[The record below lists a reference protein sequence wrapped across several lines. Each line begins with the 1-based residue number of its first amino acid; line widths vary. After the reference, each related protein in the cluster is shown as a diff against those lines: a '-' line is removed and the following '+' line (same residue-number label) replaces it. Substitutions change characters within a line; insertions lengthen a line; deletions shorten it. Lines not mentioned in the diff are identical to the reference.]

1 MFKEF
6 RAFFKFVLHSQ
17 TALFTVPIALRFHRR
32 PLFSFFLHA
41 MLVAI
46 FKPYP
51 LVTDTAL
58 YLTLL
63 PLFVPVLEWAQPG
76 VLLGF
81 MMLLAAVMGPS
92 TMYQW
97 LYPASAN
104 SNFYYAFTM
113 LWGGSQVVLM
123 LLITHAVSQ
132 RDREVRG
139 KPQRFYLPSAA
150 SAKKKSCD
158 TFM

>member
-17 TALFTVPIALRFHRR
+17 IAVFVVPIALRFHRR
-32 PLFSFFLHA
+32 PLFSFLLHS

-51 LVTDTAL
+51 LVTDTAV

-63 PLFVPVLEWAQPG
+63 PMFVPVLEWAQPG
-76 VLLGF
+76 ILLGF
-81 MMLLAAVMGPS
+81 FMLLAAVMGPS
-92 TMYQW
+92 TLYQW
-97 LYPASAN
+97 LYTASAN

-113 LWGGSQVVLM
+113 LWGGAQVVLM

-132 RDREVRG
+132 RDREVHG
-139 KPQRFYLPSAA
+139 KPQRFFLPS
-150 SAKKKSCD
+150 SRTKKEL
-158 TFM
+158 

>member
-17 TALFTVPIALRFHRR
+17 TALFTVPIALRFHRS

-51 LVTDTAL
+51 LVSDTAL
-58 YLTLL
+58 YLSLL

-76 VLLGF
+76 ILLGF
-81 MMLLAAVMGPS
+81 MMLLAATMGPS
-92 TMYQW
+92 TLYQW

-123 LLITHAVSQ
+123 LLITHAVIQ
-132 RDREVRG
+132 RGREVRG
-139 KPQRFYLPSAA
+139 KPQRFYLPNIA
-150 SAKKKSCD
+150 SAKKEQ
-158 TFM
+158 